1 MKSNTV
7 YFTEFLIFF
16 LSRSLALTRSSQMPY
31 IMGRKTFPEIFSY
44 LTYFFFAF
52 LFLSQTLK
60 CQICICVCDVGLEA
74 GGWGREFP
82 VENNLGLKVFYL
94 M

>member
-7 YFTEFLIFF
+7 YFTEFLIFFF

-44 LTYFFFAF
+44 LTYFFLHFCF
-52 LFLSQTLK
+52 CPKLLNVKFVYV
-60 CQICICVCDVGLEA
+60 CVMWGWRL
-74 GGWGREFP
+74 GGGG
-82 VENNLGLKVFYL
+82 ENFQ
-94 M
+94 